1 MCRVHSLGF
10 LFSAG
15 VSEGLSRKDE
25 IFNKLLDLFEEK
37 SLYFR
42 NPSSEGQY
50 IAQVCAYD
58 FNFFPNLT
66 WMKVFRIN
74 PKFRILRLTFHKKS
88 ASKC

>member
-1 MCRVHSLGF
+1 MKLFEILYHNLIFFFFFCVCRVHSLGF

-58 FNFFPNLT
+58 FNFSQ
-66 WMKVFRIN
+66 I
-74 PKFRILRLTFHKKS
+74 
-88 ASKC
+88 